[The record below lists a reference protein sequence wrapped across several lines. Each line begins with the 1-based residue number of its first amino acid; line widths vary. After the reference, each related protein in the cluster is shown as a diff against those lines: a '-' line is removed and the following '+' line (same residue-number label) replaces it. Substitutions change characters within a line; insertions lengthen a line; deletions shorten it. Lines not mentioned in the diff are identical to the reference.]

1 VKRWELIAQ
10 RVNDETTPRTLTKG
24 EVAKRLGFSRPALD
38 RRLKG
43 QTDWEY
49 DRLEVLAGL
58 FGITVDQLISD
69 ESGENGT
76 SVGGSS

>member
-1 VKRWELIAQ
+1 MKRWERIAQ
-10 RVNDETTPRTLTKG
+10 RVDAETTPRTLTKG

-49 DRLEVLAGL
+49 DRLETLADL
-58 FGITVDQLISD
+58 FGITVDQLIAEDS
-69 ESGENGT
+69 SENGT
-76 SVGGSS
+76 SVGGSP